1 MARRIV
7 IGTLS
12 LLTLGTGAGSG
23 EAQDPPALEAPA
35 QASADAP
42 PIPPPAEPPPGR
54 ESDPPRSRPLLVIP
68 GVTAPASSRTARKPA
83 AETDTDDA
91 VASPP
96 VPMTPPA
103 LDGPDPGPGI
113 PLRLESIPDEPA
125 ERGRAGDSPRR
136 EDDARGAKT
145 AEPPASAPRRP
156 GIGFNRLLGGA
167 GNAQGGRD
175 TLSVESKGDPAV
187 EAAVKRRVEKQ
198 VQDALGDR
206 VKDVQVRVSG
216 RSVSIR
222 ARPSRFWHRWGAR
235 RALDAL
241 AMPAGYRS
249 HVELTD

>member
-7 IGTLS
+7 LGTLS
-12 LLTLGTGAGSG
+12 LLTLGVGPG
-23 EAQDPPALEAPA
+23 EAQEPPALEAPA

-42 PIPPPAEPPPGR
+42 PIPPPAEAPPGR
-54 ESDPPRSRPLLVIP
+54 DAEPPRSRPLLVIP
-68 GVTAPASSRTARKPA
+68 GVTAPDPSRTARKPA
-83 AETDTDDA
+83 ADA
-91 VASPP
+91 AAATTAPA
-96 VPMTPPA
+96 TPPA

-125 ERGRAGDSPRR
+125 EPGRAGAPSRR
-136 EDDARGAKT
+136 EDEVRGTTRPDASS
-145 AEPPASAPRRP
+145 ASRKP
-156 GIGFNRLLGGA
+156 GTGLGRLLGGA

-175 TLSVESKGDPAV
+175 ALSIESKGDPAV

-198 VQDALGDR
+198 VQEALGDR

-241 AMPAGYRS
+241 PMPSGYRA
-249 HVELTD
+249 HVDLID